1 MHVHYLFRAL
11 YKSAIIKSDSSYYPH
26 THFTESKF
34 GIKKCKLNEKKN
46 AICKA
51 FILIQVMKFI
61 YFLKLKIGTCLVLN
75 LLNICHF
82 LSTYHVVYSIV
93 DSFNNLLFP
102 FWFFFGFIMNI
113 INVHGSKKLGRPQPF
128 EE

>member
-1 MHVHYLFRAL
+1 MHVHYLFTAL
-11 YKSAIIKSDSSYYPH
+11 NKSAIIKSDSSYYPH

-34 GIKKCKLNEKKN
+34 GIKKCKSNEKMLFVKH
-46 AICKA
+46 
-51 FILIQVMKFI
+51 FILIHVMKFI
-61 YFLKLKIGTCLVLN
+61 FFKLKIGTCLVLN
-75 LLNICHF
+75 LLNLCNF